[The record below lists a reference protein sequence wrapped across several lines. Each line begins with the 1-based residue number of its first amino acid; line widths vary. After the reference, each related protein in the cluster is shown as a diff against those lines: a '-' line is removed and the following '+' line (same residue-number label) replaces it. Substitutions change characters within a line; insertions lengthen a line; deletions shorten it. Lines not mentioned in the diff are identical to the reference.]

1 MCVAFPM
8 KIVEVR
14 DSGHGTASCGG
25 VIREVNTRL
34 LKDCRIGDFVLV
46 HAGYAIEKV
55 TPDTAETMLE
65 YFREIDDQKTD
76 K

>member
-1 MCVAFPM
+1 MCVAIPM
-8 KIVEVR
+8 RIVELLPDR
-14 DSGHGTASCGG
+14 HGKVENDG
-25 VIREVNTRL
+25 VERKVNLRL
-34 LKDCRIGDFVLV
+34 LDDCSVNDYVLV

-65 YFREIDDQKTD
+65 YFREIDDRKTD